1 MSTQARL
8 PESKNPC
15 GKPIGMVHLPQIFSE
30 QLPMATQV
38 LYRKWRS
45 QTFDQIIGQQ
55 HVTQTLQNALATDRV
70 GHAYLFT
77 GPRGTGK
84 TSTAR
89 LLAKAANCT
98 GEGVRPC
105 NQCAICLAV
114 TEGRLLDLIEIDA
127 ASNTSV
133 DDIRDLRDKID
144 FRPAEARL
152 KFYIIDEVHMLSKS
166 AFNALLKTLEE
177 PPPHVVFVLATTE
190 PEKIPATIISRCQ
203 RFDFRRIKQEEVVTH
218 LQFIAAQESLEVES
232 KALDL
237 IARQGS
243 GSMRDSISL
252 LDQLTS
258 YGEAI
263 TLDMVRSVLGAA
275 DSTATQSMVDH
286 ILQGEAGAGL
296 ALVNSVIQDGVEPR
310 QFALDILEYL
320 RGLLLVKYDNAA
332 QFLHLPVETIE
343 TMRDQSA
350 GISAPKLLAIIE
362 RFNNV
367 IKAFKAGGGEVTI
380 PQLPLEMAIVESAT
394 LDGSG
399 LAGTAASTAMANPQ
413 PAPPVAAASGAK
425 RLEIILPNEPAP
437 SVAATSESPARTEEA
452 TLSAKP
458 QAVETDD
465 GPISLSVVQARWNDI
480 GAELKQRNLGMAQGL
495 LNSGHIVNV
504 QDDTIKISFPSDL
517 LKKRIDNF
525 TPAILEAL
533 ESVFGAPIGIA
544 YVVGEEA
551 ASTTLDPIP
560 QPSPPVDS
568 SAATAEKKSLYEN
581 DPLIQSALALGGKIK
596 GTRPLDDIA
605 GIDSGNKEEN

>member
-1 MSTQARL
+1 
-8 PESKNPC
+8 
-15 GKPIGMVHLPQIFSE
+15 
-30 QLPMATQV
+30 MATQA

-55 HVTQTLQNALATDRV
+55 HVTQTLQNALAADRV

-89 LLAKAANCT
+89 LLAKAVNCT

-105 NQCAICLAV
+105 NQCAICTAV
-114 TEGRLLDLIEIDA
+114 TEGRLMDLIEIDA

-190 PEKIPATIISRCQ
+190 PEKIPATITSRCQ
-203 RFDFRRIKQEEVVTH
+203 RFDFRRIKQEEVAAH
-218 LQFIAAQESLEVES
+218 LQFIATQEALAVEEE
-232 KALDL
+232 ALLL

-252 LDQLTS
+252 LDQLTA

-263 TLDMVRSVLGAA
+263 TLDLVRSVLGAA
-275 DSTATQSMVDH
+275 DSTATQSMIDH
-286 ILQGEAGAGL
+286 ILQGNAGAGL
-296 ALVNSVIQDGVEPR
+296 ALVNEVVQEGVEPR
-310 QFALDILEYL
+310 QFALGILDYL

-332 QFLHLPVETIE
+332 QFLHLPLETIE
-343 TMRDQSA
+343 AMRSQA
-350 GISAPKLLAIIE
+350 TGISTPKLLATIE
-362 RFNNV
+362 RFNEV

-380 PQLPLEMAIVESAT
+380 PQLPLEMAIVESAM
-394 LDGSG
+394 LDDSG
-399 LAGTAASTAMANPQ
+399 GADTVISTARAIPQPASPANAVAEPPVRVAQTAASAETEV
-413 PAPPVAAASGAK
+413 PPPK
-425 RLEIILPNEPAP
+425 
-437 SVAATSESPARTEEA
+437 
-452 TLSAKP
+452 AKP
-458 QAVETDD
+458 QPLEIAD
-465 GPISLSVVQARWNDI
+465 GIISLGVVQAQWNDI

-495 LNSGHIVNV
+495 LNSGHVVSV
-504 QDDTIKISFPSDL
+504 QDNRIKISFPSDL
-517 LKKRIDNF
+517 LKNRIDKF
-525 TPAILEAL
+525 TPTILEAL
-533 ESVFGAPIGIA
+533 ETVFGVPVGVE

-551 ASTTLDPIP
+551 ANTPLDPIMP
-560 QPSPPVDS
+560 LPPPSDDS
-568 SAATAEKKSLYEN
+568 SEVSAEKKTLYEN

-596 GTRPLDDIA
+596 GTRSLDDIV
-605 GIDSGNKEEN
+605 GIDSAE